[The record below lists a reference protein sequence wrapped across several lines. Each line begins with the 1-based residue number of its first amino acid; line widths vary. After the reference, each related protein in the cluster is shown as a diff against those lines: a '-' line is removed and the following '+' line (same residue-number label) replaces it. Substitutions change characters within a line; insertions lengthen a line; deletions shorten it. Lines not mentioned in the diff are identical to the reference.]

1 MKISSQFN
9 QTLMQQQGEALVDIK
24 GLKKYY
30 PIRRGFFTKEPLLVK
45 AVDGVN
51 LTIRRGET
59 LGLVGESG
67 CGKSTLGRLILRL
80 EEPDEGTVYFE
91 GRNILEIGADQ
102 LRRLRREIQII
113 FQDPYS
119 SLNPRKNVDSIIG
132 EPLAIH
138 DIAKGEEREERVI
151 QLMEVVG
158 LRPEQRHLYPHQ
170 FSGGQRQRIGIARA
184 LALQPKLVIADE
196 PVSSLD
202 VSIQAQIVNLL
213 QDLQSEF
220 GLTYLFISHDLNLI
234 EYVSDWVAVM
244 YLGKIVEWAKQD
256 VIYEKPIHPYSEALF
271 SAVPSTDPLMKRK
284 RILLE
289 GDVPSPINPPSGC
302 HFHTRCPLRIDLCER
317 EEPPLTPR
325 PNGSLVAC
333 HVK

>member
-1 MKISSQFN
+1 MNKV
-9 QTLMQQQGEALVDIK
+9 LVEAK

-30 PIRRGFFTKEPLLVK
+30 PLQRGFFSRRTAFVK
-45 AVDGVN
+45 AVDGID
-51 LTIRRGET
+51 LTIRKGET

-80 EEPDEGTVYFE
+80 EDPDAGEVQFE
-91 GRNILEIGADQ
+91 GRDILHLEGED
-102 LRRLRREIQII
+102 LRKLRREIQII

-119 SLNPRKNVDSIIG
+119 SLNPRRRIDAIIG
-132 EPLAIH
+132 EPLLIH
-138 DIAKGEEREERVI
+138 GVAKGKELEERVVE
-151 QLMEVVG
+151 LMKVVG
-158 LRPEQRHLYPHQ
+158 LRPEQRFLYPHQ

-184 LALQPKLVIADE
+184 LALQPKLIIADE

-213 QDLQSEF
+213 LDLQSEY

-244 YLGKIVEWAKQD
+244 YLGKIVEYAKQEI
-256 VIYEKPIHPYSEALF
+256 IYEKPIHPYSEALF
-271 SAVPSTDPLMKRK
+271 SATPSLDPLEKSK

-289 GDVPSPINPPSGC
+289 GDVPSPIHPPSGC
-302 HFHTRCPLRIDLCER
+302 RFHTRCLLRIPICER
-317 EEPPLTPR
+317 EEPPLSER
-325 PNGSLVAC
+325 ANGSLVAC
-333 HVK
+333 HVR

>member
-1 MKISSQFN
+1 MNEEILSIQKI
-9 QTLMQQQGEALVDIK
+9 
-24 GLKKYY
+24 KKYY

-45 AVDGVN
+45 AVDGVS
-51 LTIRRGET
+51 LTIGRGET

-80 EEPDEGTVYFE
+80 EDPDEGTITFE
-91 GRNILEIGADQ
+91 GENILSFDDDQ
-102 LRRLRREIQII
+102 LRKFRRNIQII

-119 SLNPRKNVDSIIG
+119 SLNPRKKVEFIIG

-138 DIAKGEEREERVI
+138 GLARDREREERVI
-151 QLMEVVG
+151 QLMKVVG
-158 LRPEQRHLYPHQ
+158 LRSEQRLLYPHQ

-213 QDLQSEF
+213 LDLQSEF

-244 YLGKIVEWAKQD
+244 YLGKIMEWAKQE
-256 VIYEKPIHPYSEALF
+256 VIYENPIHPYSEALF
-271 SAVPSTDPLMKRK
+271 SAAPAADPLKKRQH
-284 RILLE
+284 ILLE

-302 HFHTRCPLRIDLCER
+302 RFHTRCPLRMDVCDQ
-317 EEPPLTPR
+317 EEPLLTR
-325 PNGSLVAC
+325 RANGSLVAC
-333 HVK
+333 HAR

>member
-1 MKISSQFN
+1 MN
-9 QTLMQQQGEALVDIK
+9 EALVDIK

-244 YLGKIVEWAKQD
+244 YLGKIVEYAKQD

>member
-1 MKISSQFN
+1 MNEEILSIQKI
-9 QTLMQQQGEALVDIK
+9 
-24 GLKKYY
+24 KKYY

-45 AVDGVN
+45 AVDGVS
-51 LTIRRGET
+51 LTIGRGET

-80 EEPDEGTVYFE
+80 EDPDEGTITFE
-91 GRNILEIGADQ
+91 GENILSFDDDQ
-102 LRRLRREIQII
+102 LRKFRRNIQII

-119 SLNPRKNVDSIIG
+119 SLNPRKKVEFIVG
-132 EPLAIH
+132 EPLTIH
-138 DIAKGEEREERVI
+138 GLARDREREERVI
-151 QLMEVVG
+151 QLLKVVG
-158 LRPEQRHLYPHQ
+158 LRSEQRLLYPHQ

-213 QDLQSEF
+213 LDLQSEF

-244 YLGKIVEWAKQD
+244 YLGKIMEWAKQE
-256 VIYEKPIHPYSEALF
+256 VIYENPIHPYSEALF
-271 SAVPSTDPLMKRK
+271 SAAPAADPLMKRQH
-284 RILLE
+284 ILLE

-302 HFHTRCPLRIDLCER
+302 RFHTRCPLRMDVCDQ
-317 EEPPLTPR
+317 EEPSLTPR

-333 HVK
+333 HVR

>member
-1 MKISSQFN
+1 MNEEILIIQR
-9 QTLMQQQGEALVDIK
+9 LR
-24 GLKKYY
+24 KYY
-30 PIRRGFFTKEPLLVK
+30 PIRRGFFAQEPVLVK
-45 AVDGVN
+45 AVDGVD
-51 LTIRRGET
+51 LTIKRGET

-80 EEPDEGTVYFE
+80 EDPNEGVIQFE
-91 GRNILEIGADQ
+91 GENIVSLEGDQ
-102 LRRLRREIQII
+102 LRRLRRNIQII

-119 SLNPRKNVDSIIG
+119 SLNPRKKVEFIIG
-132 EPLAIH
+132 EPFTIHGLAT
-138 DIAKGEEREERVI
+138 GRNLEERVI
-151 QLMEVVG
+151 ELMKVVG
-158 LRPEQRHLYPHQ
+158 LRAEQRLLYPHQ

-184 LALQPKLVIADE
+184 LALQPKLIIADE

-213 QDLQSEF
+213 LDLQSEF

-244 YLGKIVEWAKQD
+244 YLGKIMEWAKQE
-256 VIYEKPIHPYSEALF
+256 VIYENPIHPYSEALF
-271 SAVPSTDPLMKRK
+271 SAAPAVDPLMKRQ

-302 HFHTRCPLRIDLCER
+302 RFHTRCPLRIDVCDK
-317 EEPPLTPR
+317 EEPPLTER
-325 PNGSLVAC
+325 PNGSMVAC
-333 HVK
+333 HVR

>member
-1 MKISSQFN
+1 MS
-9 QTLMQQQGEALVDIK
+9 EPLVTIQ

-30 PIRRGFFTKEPLLVK
+30 PIQRGFFTRSPIFVK
-45 AVDGVN
+45 AVDGVD
-51 LTIRRGET
+51 LVIRRGET

-80 EEPDEGTVYFE
+80 EDPDEGMIYFE
-91 GRNILEIGADQ
+91 GRNILDIKPDE
-102 LRRLRREIQII
+102 LRHLRREIQII

-119 SLNPRKNVDSIIG
+119 SLNPRKRVDSIIG

-138 DIAKGEEREERVI
+138 DLAAGKEKEERVI
-151 QLMEVVG
+151 HLMEVVG
-158 LRPEQRHLYPHQ
+158 LRPEQRNLYPHQ

-184 LALQPKLVIADE
+184 LALQPKLIIADE

-213 QDLQSEF
+213 QDLQTEF

-244 YLGKIVEWAKQD
+244 YLGKIVEWAKQE
-256 VIYEKPIHPYSEALF
+256 VIYENPIHPYSEALF
-271 SAVPSTDPLMKRK
+271 SAAPSTDPLMKRQ

-317 EEPPLTPR
+317 EEPPLTER

-333 HVK
+333 HVR

>member
-1 MKISSQFN
+1 
-9 QTLMQQQGEALVDIK
+9 
-24 GLKKYY
+24 
-30 PIRRGFFTKEPLLVK
+30 
-45 AVDGVN
+45 
-51 LTIRRGET
+51 
-59 LGLVGESG
+59 
-67 CGKSTLGRLILRL
+67 
-80 EEPDEGTVYFE
+80 
-91 GRNILEIGADQ
+91 
-102 LRRLRREIQII
+102 
-113 FQDPYS
+113 
-119 SLNPRKNVDSIIG
+119 VDSIIG

-138 DIAKGEEREERVI
+138 DLAKGEERDEKVI

-158 LRPEQRHLYPHQ
+158 LRPEQRRLYPHQ

-184 LALQPKLVIADE
+184 LVLQPKLIIADE

-213 QDLQSEF
+213 LDLQSEF

-244 YLGKIVEWAKQD
+244 YLGKIVEWAQQEA
-256 VIYEKPIHPYSEALF
+256 IYEKPIHPYSEALF
-271 SAVPSTDPLMKRK
+271 SATPSTDPLMKRQ

-302 HFHTRCPLRIDLCER
+302 RFHTRCPLRIDICDR
-317 EEPPLTPR
+317 EEPPLVER

-333 HVK
+333 HVR

>member
-1 MKISSQFN
+1 MD
-9 QTLMQQQGEALVDIK
+9 EAIVTIH

-30 PIRRGFFTKEPLLVK
+30 PIQRGFFTKKPILVK
-45 AVDGVN
+45 AVDGVD

-80 EEPDEGTVYFE
+80 EDPDEGTIFFE
-91 GRNILEIGADQ
+91 GKDILDIDEDLLWQ
-102 LRRLRREIQII
+102 FRREVQVI

-119 SLNPRKNVDSIIG
+119 SLNPRRRVDSIIG
-132 EPLAIH
+132 EPLSIH
-138 DIAKGEEREERVI
+138 NLAKGKERDERVI
-151 QLMEVVG
+151 RLMKVVG
-158 LRPEQRHLYPHQ
+158 LRPEQRYLYPHQ

-184 LALQPKLVIADE
+184 LALQPKLIIADE

-213 QDLQSEF
+213 LDLQFEF

-244 YLGKIVEWAKQD
+244 YLGKIVEWAKQE
-256 VIYEKPIHPYSEALF
+256 VIYKNPVHPYSEALF
-271 SAVPSTDPLMKRK
+271 SAVPTADPLTKRQ

-302 HFHTRCPLRIDLCER
+302 HFHTRCPLRVDICDK
-317 EEPPLTPR
+317 EEPPLIER

-333 HVK
+333 HVR

>member
-1 MKISSQFN
+1 METSSQFN
-9 QTLMQQQGEALVDIK
+9 QTLMQQRGEALVVIEK
-24 GLKKYY
+24 LKKYY
-30 PIRRGFFTKEPLLVK
+30 PIQRGFFRRNPIFVK
-45 AVDGVN
+45 AVDGVD
-51 LTIRRGET
+51 LMIRRGET

-80 EEPDEGTVYFE
+80 EDPDEGMIHFE
-91 GRNILEIGADQ
+91 GRNILEVKSEE
-102 LRRLRREIQII
+102 LRHLRREIQII

-119 SLNPRKNVDSIIG
+119 SLNPRKRVDSIIG
-132 EPLAIH
+132 EPLTIH
-138 DIAKGEEREERVI
+138 DLAAGKEREERVI
-151 QLMEVVG
+151 HLMEVVG
-158 LRPEQRHLYPHQ
+158 LRSEQRNLYPHQ

-184 LALQPKLVIADE
+184 LALQPKLIIADE

-244 YLGKIVEWAKQD
+244 YLGKIVEWAKQE

-271 SAVPSTDPLMKRK
+271 SAAPSADPLMKRQ

-317 EEPPLTPR
+317 EEPLLTER

-333 HVK
+333 HVR

>member
-1 MKISSQFN
+1 MS
-9 QTLMQQQGEALVDIK
+9 EPLVTIQ

-30 PIRRGFFTKEPLLVK
+30 PIQRGFFTRSPIFVK
-45 AVDGVN
+45 AVDGVD
-51 LTIRRGET
+51 LVIRRGET

-80 EEPDEGTVYFE
+80 EDPDEGMIYFE
-91 GRNILEIGADQ
+91 GRNILDIKPDE
-102 LRRLRREIQII
+102 LRHLRREIQII

-119 SLNPRKNVDSIIG
+119 SLNPRKRVDSIIG

-138 DIAKGEEREERVI
+138 DLAAGKEKEERVI
-151 QLMEVVG
+151 HLMEVVG
-158 LRPEQRHLYPHQ
+158 LRPEQRNLYPHQ

-184 LALQPKLVIADE
+184 LALQPKLIIADE

-244 YLGKIVEWAKQD
+244 YLGKIVEWAKQE
-256 VIYEKPIHPYSEALF
+256 VIYENPIHPYSEALF
-271 SAVPSTDPLMKRK
+271 SAAPSTDPLVKRQ

-317 EEPPLTPR
+317 EEPPLTER

-333 HVK
+333 HVR

>member
-1 MKISSQFN
+1 MDE
-9 QTLMQQQGEALVDIK
+9 TLVEVK

-30 PIRRGFFTKEPLLVK
+30 PIWRGFFSKRPALVK
-45 AVDGVN
+45 AVDGVD
-51 LTIRRGET
+51 LTIRKGET

-80 EEPDEGTVYFE
+80 EDPDEGAVQFE
-91 GRNILEIGADQ
+91 GKDILGLEADE
-102 LRRLRREIQII
+102 LRKLRREIQII

-119 SLNPRKNVDSIIG
+119 SLNPRKRVDSIIG
-132 EPLAIH
+132 EPLTIH
-138 DIAKGEEREERVI
+138 GIKKGEELEDRVI
-151 QLMEVVG
+151 QLMKVVG
-158 LRPEQRHLYPHQ
+158 LRAEQRFLYPHQ

-184 LALQPKLVIADE
+184 IALQPKLVIADE

-234 EYVSDWVAVM
+234 EYISDWVAVM
-244 YLGKIVEWAKQD
+244 YLGKIVEWAKQE
-256 VIYEKPIHPYSEALF
+256 VIYENPIHPYSEALL
-271 SAVPSTDPLMKRK
+271 SANPTIDPLTKRQ

-289 GDVPSPINPPSGC
+289 GDVPGPINPTSWC
-302 HFHTRCPLRIDLCER
+302 RFHTR
-317 EEPPLTPR
+317 
-325 PNGSLVAC
+325 
-333 HVK
+333 

>member
-1 MKISSQFN
+1 
-9 QTLMQQQGEALVDIK
+9 MQQQGEALVDIK

-333 HVK
+333 HVR

>member
-1 MKISSQFN
+1 MD
-9 QTLMQQQGEALVDIK
+9 EAIVTIH

-30 PIRRGFFTKEPLLVK
+30 PIQRGFFTKKPILVK
-45 AVDGVN
+45 AVDGVD

-80 EEPDEGTVYFE
+80 EDPDEGTIFFE
-91 GRNILEIGADQ
+91 GKDILDIDENQ
-102 LRRLRREIQII
+102 LWQFRREVQVI

-119 SLNPRKNVDSIIG
+119 SLNPRRRVDSIIG

-138 DIAKGEEREERVI
+138 NLAKGKERDERVI
-151 QLMEVVG
+151 RLMKVVG
-158 LRPEQRHLYPHQ
+158 LRPEQRYLYPHQ

-184 LALQPKLVIADE
+184 LALQPKLIIADE

-213 QDLQSEF
+213 LDLQSEF

-244 YLGKIVEWAKQD
+244 YLGKIVEWAKQE
-256 VIYEKPIHPYSEALF
+256 VIYENPVHPYSEALF
-271 SAVPSTDPLMKRK
+271 SAVPTADPLTKRQ

-302 HFHTRCPLRIDLCER
+302 HFHTRCPLRIDICER
-317 EEPPLTPR
+317 EEPPLTER

-333 HVK
+333 HVR

>member
-1 MKISSQFN
+1 MS
-9 QTLMQQQGEALVDIK
+9 EPLVTIQ

-30 PIRRGFFTKEPLLVK
+30 PIQRGFFTRSPIFVK
-45 AVDGVN
+45 AVDGVD
-51 LTIRRGET
+51 LVIRRGET

-80 EEPDEGTVYFE
+80 EDPDEGMIYFE
-91 GRNILEIGADQ
+91 GRNILDIKPDE

-119 SLNPRKNVDSIIG
+119 SLNPRKRVDSIIG

-138 DIAKGEEREERVI
+138 DLAAGKEKEERVI
-151 QLMEVVG
+151 HLMEVVG
-158 LRPEQRHLYPHQ
+158 LRPEQRNLYPHQ

-184 LALQPKLVIADE
+184 LALQPKLIIADE

-244 YLGKIVEWAKQD
+244 YLGKIVEWAKQE
-256 VIYEKPIHPYSEALF
+256 VIYESPIHPYSEALF
-271 SAVPSTDPLMKRK
+271 SAAPSTDPLVKRQ

-317 EEPPLTPR
+317 EEPPLTER

-333 HVK
+333 HVR

>member
-1 MKISSQFN
+1 MNDVLVAI
-9 QTLMQQQGEALVDIK
+9 QGLR
-24 GLKKYY
+24 KYY
-30 PIRRGFFTKEPLLVK
+30 PIRRGFFTKKPILVK
-45 AVDGVN
+45 AVDGVD
-51 LTIRRGET
+51 LVIRKGET

-67 CGKSTLGRLILRL
+67 CGKSTLGRLVLRL
-80 EEPDEGTVYFE
+80 EDPDEGFVFFE
-91 GRNILEIGADQ
+91 GRNILSLETDQ
-102 LRRLRREIQII
+102 LQALRREIQII

-119 SLNPRKNVDSIIG
+119 SLNPRKRVDSIIG

-138 DIAKGEEREERVI
+138 QLAKGKEREERVVH
-151 QLMEVVG
+151 LMEVVG
-158 LRPEQRHLYPHQ
+158 LRPEQRYLYPHQ

-202 VSIQAQIVNLL
+202 VSIQGQIVNLL
-213 QDLQSEF
+213 LDLQSEF

-244 YLGKIVEWAKQD
+244 YLGKIVEWAKQE
-256 VIYEKPIHPYSEALF
+256 VIYENPIHPYSEALF
-271 SAVPSTDPLMKRK
+271 SAVPSIDPLTKRQ

-302 HFHTRCPLRIDLCER
+302 RFHTRCPLRMDLCEK
-317 EEPPLTPR
+317 EEPPLSER

-333 HVK
+333 HVR

>member
-1 MKISSQFN
+1 MN
-9 QTLMQQQGEALVDIK
+9 EPLVVIE

-333 HVK
+333 HVR